1 MVYTTGVRSKN
12 MNHQRCQKTGAKKTI
27 NGICSGGCRIENAVH
42 NEPIVNGDVIL
53 LGLSLLSWERG
64 RGIVQPS
71 DFGAKSKDTEQR
83 YPQWWSKLLSIPGF
97 DPRNPSL
104 KIGYP
109 LVNIQKA
116 MENGPVEIVSFPMNS
131 MVDLSIVF
139 CKRLPGATPKIQWD
153 YHGFSSFGQ
162 IPGYLHA
169 RTSPHLAVWPTL
181 VPR

>member
-1 MVYTTGVRSKN
+1 VDDCEILHQLKTVVNIPLFCWGFNHPRWWCRISQPSTVVIGVICYIPTYYPSIQRKSHPNMVYTTGVRSKN

-83 YPQWWSKLLSIPGF
+83 YPQ
-97 DPRNPSL
+97 
-104 KIGYP
+104 
-109 LVNIQKA
+109 
-116 MENGPVEIVSFPMNS
+116 
-131 MVDLSIVF
+131 
-139 CKRLPGATPKIQWD
+139 
-153 YHGFSSFGQ
+153 
-162 IPGYLHA
+162 
-169 RTSPHLAVWPTL
+169 
-181 VPR
+181 